1 LPKASK
7 SVQIKTDLH
16 YNCKQPTTQYAY
28 VKPAQAQY
36 YETSYYPSAST
47 KEYAYYPTASTK
59 EYAYYPS
66 TKQQTSK
73 SYSDFKPVER
83 TLKGAIYSS
92 NNELHYVSD
101 HAARNWSTTKD
112 TGVRITNAGTTFIHE

>member
-1 LPKASK
+1 MPKASK
-7 SVQIKTDLH
+7 SVHIKTDLH
-16 YNCKQPTTQYAY
+16 YNSKQPTNQYAY
-28 VKPAQAQY
+28 VKSSQPQY
-36 YETSYYPSAST
+36 YETG
-47 KEYAYYPTASTK
+47 
-59 EYAYYPS
+59 YYPS
-66 TKQQTSK
+66 TSAKEYVYYPNNSYSTAKQTSK

-101 HAARNWSTTKD
+101 QAARNWSTTKD